1 MKARAAGIAALALI
15 GGCGDPEP
23 PPPDTGIV
31 VDVPPSER
39 IAEAPPPPPSTAP
52 GALPA
57 PELDNVG
64 TALGTWV
71 ERDGAAL
78 FGPPQGGARLIV
90 ACDREQGRVV
100 FRRLG
105 TQRSAATMRIV
116 TATAAATMNAAV
128 AEGPPRAVVGS
139 LAAGDLFLTSLA
151 ATQDRFGVRIDR
163 DRTLAMPADPLV
175 GRVIAACR
183 APT

>member
-1 MKARAAGIAALALI
+1 MIVRAVALAALVLV

-23 PPPDTGIV
+23 PPADTAV
-31 VDVPPSER
+31 AVDVPPSER
-39 IAEAPPPPPSTAP
+39 LAESPPPPPSTAA

-57 PELDNVG
+57 PELEDVG

-71 ERDGAAL
+71 EREGAAL

-90 ACDREQGRVV
+90 SCDREQGRVV
-100 FRRLG
+100 FRRIG
-105 TQRSAATMRIV
+105 TNRSAATMRIV
-116 TATAAATMNAAV
+116 TATGAATMV
-128 AEGPPRAVVGS
+128 ASVDPGPPRAVVGS

-151 ATQDRFGVRIDR
+151 ATGDRFGVRIDQ
-163 DRTLAMPADPLV
+163 DRTLAMPADPAV

-183 APT
+183 APA